1 VAWQASFEAGAHATR
16 AVDSPA
22 HAGWPGPEIG
32 RRCGLHPACE
42 SVDNTAMH
50 SRASFHRLTFLLLLS
65 IAAATAQETKPRYQ
79 IVDGHLHF
87 LSFVQ
92 ETAGMDAFLKAM
104 DDTGVA
110 ESVVIGMPV
119 VKKWDEG
126 DARRP
131 TYYLDNDSRVYWY
144 SATDFLVARAVLD
157 LPKDRQARLHPF
169 ICGFNS
175 ADRNAVDHV
184 ERMLALY
191 PNFWQGI
198 GEVFL
203 RHDDLTALTYGDVP
217 RATSSAFG
225 RLLDLAAAR
234 DLPVLV
240 HSNIGP
246 AWREQPEYLDEIESA
261 VRTHPKTR
269 VIWAHAGISR
279 RIVIAN
285 HTDILRRMLGQYRNL
300 TIDLSWVIFEQELA
314 PGGTLDRRWV
324 SLIEEYPGR
333 FVIGSDTVG
342 SFDDY
347 KPTLQR
353 YYLLLDALKPETA
366 RKVAHD
372 NFLALLPASRTGG
385 TGR

>member
-1 VAWQASFEAGAHATR
+1 M
-16 AVDSPA
+16 DS
-22 HAGWPGPEIG
+22 
-32 RRCGLHPACE
+32 RRIAPRFG
-42 SVDNTAMH
+42 
-50 SRASFHRLTFLLLLS
+50 LLLLLL
-65 IAAATAQETKPRYQ
+65 AAASAQEPKPAPKYA

-92 ETAGMDAFLKAM
+92 ETDGMARFLTAM
-104 DDTGVA
+104 DDTGVT

-126 DARRP
+126 DAQRP
-131 TYYLDNDSRVYWY
+131 TYYLDNDARTYWY

-157 LPKDRQARLHPF
+157 LPKEQQARLHPF

-198 GEVFL
+198 GEIFL
-203 RHDDLTALTYGDVP
+203 RHDDLTALTYGDTP
-217 RATSSAFG
+217 RATSIAFG

-234 DLPVLV
+234 GLPVLV
-240 HSNIGP
+240 HSDIGP
-246 AWREQPEYLDEIESA
+246 AWLEKPNFLDEIESA

-279 RIVIAN
+279 RIVIPN
-285 HTDILRRMLGQYRNL
+285 HTDLLRRMLGQYSNL
-300 TIDLSWVIFEQELA
+300 TIDLSWVIFEQEIA
-314 PGGTLDRRWV
+314 PGGVLDRRWA

-342 SFDDY
+342 FFDQY

-372 NFLALLPASRTGG
+372 NFLALLPARK
-385 TGR
+385 

>member
-1 VAWQASFEAGAHATR
+1 MH
-16 AVDSPA
+16 
-22 HAGWPGPEIG
+22 
-32 RRCGLHPACE
+32 RRRGLQCFG
-42 SVDNTAMH
+42 T
-50 SRASFHRLTFLLLLS
+50 LLLLLT
-65 IAAATAQETKPRYQ
+65 AAAAAEKPRYE
-79 IVDGHLHF
+79 IVDAHLHF
-87 LSFVQ
+87 LNFVQ
-92 ETAGMDAFLKAM
+92 ETAGMDLFFNAM
-104 DDTGVA
+104 NDTGVT
-110 ESVVIGMPV
+110 ESVVIGMPL

-126 DARRP
+126 DAKRP
-131 TYYLDNDSRVYWY
+131 TYYLDNDSRTYWY

-157 LPKDRQARLHPF
+157 LPKDKQARLHPF

-234 DLPVLV
+234 DLPMLV
-240 HSNIGP
+240 HSDIGP
-246 AWREQPEYLDEIESA
+246 ARLEHPDYLGEIESA
-261 VRTHPKTR
+261 IRTHPNTR

-300 TIDLSWVIFEQELA
+300 MIDLSWVIFEQELA
-314 PGGTLDRRWV
+314 PGGALDRKWV
-324 SLIEEYPGR
+324 SLIEEYPRR

-342 SFDDY
+342 FFDQY

-366 RKVAHD
+366 RNIAHD
-372 NFLALLPASRTGG
+372 NFLALLPERRLGGVSR
-385 TGR
+385 

>member
-1 VAWQASFEAGAHATR
+1 MDFRRSAPRFGA
-16 AVDSPA
+16 V
-22 HAGWPGPEIG
+22 
-32 RRCGLHPACE
+32 
-42 SVDNTAMH
+42 
-50 SRASFHRLTFLLLLS
+50 LLLAM
-65 IAAATAQETKPRYQ
+65 AAASAQAPKPAPKYA

-87 LSFVQ
+87 LNFVQ
-92 ETAGMDAFLKAM
+92 ETAGMDAFFKAM
-104 DDTGVA
+104 DDTGVT
-110 ESVVIGMPV
+110 ESAVIGMSV

-126 DARRP
+126 DAQRP
-131 TYYLDNDSRVYWY
+131 TYYLDNDSRTYWY

-169 ICGFNS
+169 ICGFNA

-198 GEVFL
+198 GEIFL
-203 RHDDLTALTYGDVP
+203 RHDDLTALTYGDTP
-217 RATSSAFG
+217 RATSIAFG

-234 DLPVLV
+234 GLPVLV
-240 HSNIGP
+240 HSDIGP
-246 AWREQPEYLDEIESA
+246 AWREQPDFLGEMESA
-261 VRTHPKTR
+261 LRTHPRTR

-279 RIVIAN
+279 RIVIPN
-285 HTDILRRMLGQYRNL
+285 HTGIVSRMLGQYPNL

-314 PGGTLDRRWV
+314 PGGVLDRRWV
-324 SLIEEYPGR
+324 SLIEKYPGR

-342 SFDDY
+342 VFDQY

-353 YYLLLDALKPETA
+353 YYLLLDALQPATA

-372 NFLALLPASRTGG
+372 NFLALLPAR
-385 TGR
+385 R

>member
-1 VAWQASFEAGAHATR
+1 
-16 AVDSPA
+16 
-22 HAGWPGPEIG
+22 
-32 RRCGLHPACE
+32 
-42 SVDNTAMH
+42 
-50 SRASFHRLTFLLLLS
+50 LLLVAVAS
-65 IAAATAQETKPRYQ
+65 AQEPKPPRYEL
-79 IVDGHLHF
+79 VDAHFHF

-92 ETAGMDAFLKAM
+92 ETAGMDAFFKAM
-104 DDTGVA
+104 DETGVA
-110 ESVVIGMPV
+110 ESAVIGMPV
-119 VKKWDEG
+119 VKEWDEG

-131 TYYLDNDSRVYWY
+131 TYYLDNDSRTYWY

-157 LPKDRQARLHPF
+157 LPKDKQARLHPF

-184 ERMLALY
+184 QRMLALY

-203 RHDDLTALTYGDVP
+203 RHDDLTALTYGDTP
-217 RATSSAFG
+217 RATSTAFG

-246 AWREQPEYLDEIESA
+246 AWLEKPDYLGEIESA
-261 VRTHPKTR
+261 VRSHPNTR
-269 VIWAHAGISR
+269 IIWAHAGISR
-279 RIVIAN
+279 RIVIPD
-285 HTDILRRMLGQYRNL
+285 HTAILRRMLGQYSNL
-300 TIDLSWVIFEQELA
+300 TVDLSWVIFDQEIA
-314 PGGTLDRRWV
+314 PGGVLDRRWA

-333 FVIGSDTVG
+333 FTIGSDVVG
-342 SFDDY
+342 FFDQY

-372 NFLALLPASRTGG
+372 NFLALLPARRTATAASGQA
-385 TGR
+385 R

>member
-1 VAWQASFEAGAHATR
+1 M
-16 AVDSPA
+16 DS
-22 HAGWPGPEIG
+22 
-32 RRCGLHPACE
+32 RRSAPRFA
-42 SVDNTAMH
+42 
-50 SRASFHRLTFLLLLS
+50 LLLLLL
-65 IAAATAQETKPRYQ
+65 AAASAQESKPAPKYA

-92 ETAGMDAFLKAM
+92 ETDGMAKFIKAM
-104 DDTGVA
+104 DDTGVR

-126 DARRP
+126 DEQRP
-131 TYYLDNDSRVYWY
+131 TYYLDNDSRTYWY

-157 LPKDRQARLHPF
+157 LPKDQQARLHPF

-198 GEVFL
+198 GEIFL
-203 RHDDLTALTYGDVP
+203 RHDDLTALTYGDTP
-217 RATSSAFG
+217 RATSTAFG

-240 HSNIGP
+240 HSDIGP
-246 AWREQPEYLDEIESA
+246 AWLEKPNFLDEIESA
-261 VRTHPKTR
+261 IRAHPKTR
-269 VIWAHAGISR
+269 MIWAHAGISR
-279 RIVIAN
+279 RIVIPN
-285 HTDILRRMLGQYRNL
+285 HTGIVRRMLGQYSNL
-300 TIDLSWVIFEQELA
+300 TIDLSWVIFDQEIA
-314 PGGTLDRRWV
+314 PGGVLDRRWAT
-324 SLIEEYPGR
+324 LIEEYPGR

-342 SFDDY
+342 FFAQY

-372 NFLALLPASRTGG
+372 NFLALLPAR
-385 TGR
+385 R

>member
-1 VAWQASFEAGAHATR
+1 
-16 AVDSPA
+16 
-22 HAGWPGPEIG
+22 
-32 RRCGLHPACE
+32 
-42 SVDNTAMH
+42 MH
-50 SRASFHRLTFLLLLS
+50 SRASFHRLAFLLLLS

-131 TYYLDNDSRVYWY
+131 TYYLDNDSHVYWY

-191 PNFWQGI
+191 PDFWQGI

-203 RHDDLTALTYGDVP
+203 RHDDLTALSYGDAP

-225 RLLDLAAAR
+225 RLLDLAAER

-261 VRTHPKTR
+261 IRTHPATR

-285 HTDILRRMLGQYRNL
+285 HTEILRRMLGQYRNL

-314 PGGTLDRRWV
+314 PGGTLDRKWV
-324 SLIEEYPGR
+324 NLIEEYPGR

-342 SFDDY
+342 FFDDY

-372 NFLALLPASRTGG
+372 NFLALLPARRPGA